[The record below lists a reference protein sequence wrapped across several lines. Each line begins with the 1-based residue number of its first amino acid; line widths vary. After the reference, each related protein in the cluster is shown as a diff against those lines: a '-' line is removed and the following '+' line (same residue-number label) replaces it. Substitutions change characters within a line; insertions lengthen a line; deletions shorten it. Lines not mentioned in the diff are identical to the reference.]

1 MLPQLSSVLRSP
13 DRARWKV
20 LTLGLLVVGLGACA
34 SGPADLPDPR
44 PLVIRS
50 GARLYPEKPR
60 MQEIDSWFRPQMQN
74 IEQDPTFWIV
84 TAVRD
89 TPAYPWESLLIEG
102 DTARIGVEGGKSRE
116 AETAYQIYAH
126 LHLMKEMG
134 RLDEFLPAA
143 APTEGYLLERAFLAR
158 VSDVWLYGRGVFDA
172 EAYEP
177 LEELVYANES
187 GYLDAFLLTA
197 RGEEFPEEKARWLQ
211 DDPEALERYRGW
223 FVETFSREPPGLREE
238 EKG

>member
-1 MLPQLSSVLRSP
+1 MLPQLSTLLPPR
-13 DRARWKV
+13 RTMRWNI
-20 LTLGLLVVGLGACA
+20 LASGLLVVGVGGCA
-34 SGPADLPDPR
+34 SGPAELPEPR

-50 GARLYPEKPR
+50 GARLYPEKSR
-60 MQEIDSWFRPQMQN
+60 LQEIDSWFRPQMQN
-74 IEQDPTFWIV
+74 IEQDPSFWIM
-84 TAVRD
+84 TAPRD

-102 DTARIGVEGGKSRE
+102 DTAHIGVESGKSRE

-134 RLDEFLPAA
+134 RLDEFLPG
-143 APTEGYLLERAFLAR
+143 APGVDGYPLERAFLAR

-177 LEELVYANES
+177 LEELVFSNES

-197 RGEEFPEEKARWLQ
+197 RAEEYPEERARWLQ
-211 DDPEALERYRGW
+211 EDPDALERYRQW

-238 EKG
+238 KNG